1 MTGSQWLDFSPLL
14 IVWRRIAWL
23 PAVLSVVVVVSA
35 FGVTYVSHLNRQA
48 FNQLQTELMRKN
60 ALQER
65 WGQLLLQHSTETA
78 HSRVEERAR
87 RELNMVMPD
96 KKRVILVKP

>member
-1 MTGSQWLDFSPLL
+1 MIESRFLDSTPLQVLWRQIPWMTVVLFV
-14 IVWRRIAWL
+14 IVVI
-23 PAVLSVVVVVSA
+23 SA
-35 FGVTYVSHLNRQA
+35 FGLTYVSHLNRQA

-65 WGQLLLQHSTETA
+65 WGQLLLQHSTESA

-87 RELNMVMPD
+87 EELNMEVPG
-96 KKRVILVKP
+96 KKRVILVTP

>member
-1 MTGSQWLDFSPLL
+1 MVPWMT
-14 IVWRRIAWL
+14 V
-23 PAVLSVVVVVSA
+23 VLFVVVVLSA
-35 FGVTYVSHLNRQA
+35 FGLTYVSHLNRDA

-87 RELNMVMPD
+87 EELNMEVPG